1 MHRATLNNLS
11 SLVTFVPQIFNLKSI
26 TMKKLLPFLLLGF
39 IACEQKPAEP
49 ALAQTQDVS
58 RTKTMEYAVDLNS
71 LFHQDLNDEDFSDVA
86 PITTHLI
93 NDVLTGK
100 TEAHDRFSDEVLT
113 AKQVKA
119 LLQFTD
125 TIWFEEPETGDRHIE
140 IVERDYTEEFF
151 GFTFREQWS
160 YNAQGSVV
168 DRKIIGLAP
177 RIPVYS
183 SQGGE
188 LRGYT
193 SAFWVKYQ

>member
-1 MHRATLNNLS
+1 
-11 SLVTFVPQIFNLKSI
+11 
-26 TMKKLLPFLLLGF
+26 MKKTVSFLLLGF

-49 ALAQTQDVS
+49 ISEQKQEAVQ
-58 RTKTMEYAVDLNS
+58 TKTMEYAVDLNS
-71 LFHQDLNDEDFSDVA
+71 LFHQDLNDENFSDVT

-93 NDVLTGK
+93 ADVLAGK
-100 TEAHDRFSDEVLT
+100 IKAYDRFSDEALT
-113 AKQVKA
+113 TEQVKS

-140 IVERDYTEEFF
+140 IVERDYAEEFY

-160 YNAQGSVV
+160 YNTQNIIL
-168 DRKIIGLAP
+168 DRKIVGLAP